1 MKFDDLNEGNF
12 VIYAMKEYMNPQC
25 LDVQEF
31 YDDLKKIKYLKRLFN
46 QYKNDNTLK
55 ERLIFN
61 HLIIFYN
68 VFSAEAATRI
78 LFYKIEKEYWP
89 ILKTFLLYLNYMP
102 EKIKSIRGETIY
114 NSSIKLDEGI
124 IGVLRAIDRIS

>member
-12 VIYAMKEYMNPQC
+12 LIYAMKEYINPQC

-61 HLIIFYN
+61 HLIVFYN
-68 VFSAEAATRI
+68 VFSTEAATRI
-78 LFYKIEKEYWP
+78 LFYKIEKEYWS
-89 ILKTFLLYLNYMP
+89 ILKTFLVYLNYMP
-102 EKIKSIRGETIY
+102 EKIKSIRGEAIY
-114 NSSIKLDEGI
+114 NTSIKLDEGI
-124 IGVLRAIDRIS
+124 IGVLRAIDRIG

>member
-12 VIYAMKEYMNPQC
+12 LMYAMKEYMNPQC

-61 HLIIFYN
+61 HLIVFYN
-68 VFSAEAATRI
+68 MFGTEAATRI
-78 LFYKIEKEYWP
+78 LFYKIEKEYWS

-102 EKIKSIRGETIY
+102 KNIKSIRGETIY
-114 NSSIKLDEGI
+114 DSSIKLDEGI

>member
-46 QYKNDNTLK
+46 QYKNDTTLK

-68 VFSAEAATRI
+68 MFSTEAATRI

>member
-1 MKFDDLNEGNF
+1 MKFDDLNEANF
-12 VIYAMKEYMNPQC
+12 LMYSMKEYINPQC

-46 QYKNDNTLK
+46 QYKNDTTLK

-68 VFSAEAATRI
+68 MFSTEAATRI
-78 LFYKIEKEYWP
+78 LFYKIEKEYWS

-102 EKIKSIRGETIY
+102 EQIKSIRGETIY
-114 NSSIKLDEGI
+114 NSSIKLDEGV

>member
-1 MKFDDLNEGNF
+1 MKFDDLNEANF
-12 VIYAMKEYMNPQC
+12 LMYSMKEYINPQC

-46 QYKNDNTLK
+46 QYKNDTTLK

-68 VFSAEAATRI
+68 MFSTEAATRI
-78 LFYKIEKEYWP
+78 LFYKIEKEYWS

-114 NSSIKLDEGI
+114 NSSIKLDEGV

>member
-12 VIYAMKEYMNPQC
+12 LMYAMKEYVNPQC
-25 LDVQEF
+25 LDIREF

-61 HLIIFYN
+61 HLIVFYN
-68 VFSAEAATRI
+68 MFGTEAATRI

-114 NSSIKLDEGI
+114 DSSIKLDEGI

>member
-12 VIYAMKEYMNPQC
+12 LMYAMKEYVNPQC
-25 LDVQEF
+25 LDIREF

-61 HLIIFYN
+61 HLIVFYN
-68 VFSAEAATRI
+68 MFGTEAATRI

-102 EKIKSIRGETIY
+102 KNIKSIRGETIY
-114 NSSIKLDEGI
+114 DSSIKLDEGI

>member
-61 HLIIFYN
+61 HLIVFYN
-68 VFSAEAATRI
+68 MFGTEAATRI
-78 LFYKIEKEYWP
+78 LFYKIEKEYWS

-102 EKIKSIRGETIY
+102 KNIKSIRGETIY
-114 NSSIKLDEGI
+114 DSSIKLDEGI

>member
-12 VIYAMKEYMNPQC
+12 LMYAMKEYMNPQC

-31 YDDLKKIKYLKRLFN
+31 YDDLKKIKYLTRLFN

-61 HLIIFYN
+61 HLIVFYN
-68 VFSAEAATRI
+68 MFGTEAATRI
-78 LFYKIEKEYWP
+78 LFYKIEKEYWS

-114 NSSIKLDEGI
+114 DSSIKLDEGI

>member
-1 MKFDDLNEGNF
+1 M
-12 VIYAMKEYMNPQC
+12 YAMKEYVNPQC
-25 LDVQEF
+25 LDIREF

-61 HLIIFYN
+61 HLIVFYN
-68 VFSAEAATRI
+68 MFGTEAATRI
-78 LFYKIEKEYWP
+78 LFYKIEKEYWS

-102 EKIKSIRGETIY
+102 KNIKSIRGETIY
-114 NSSIKLDEGI
+114 DSSIKLDEGI

>member
-1 MKFDDLNEGNF
+1 
-12 VIYAMKEYMNPQC
+12 
-25 LDVQEF
+25 
-31 YDDLKKIKYLKRLFN
+31 
-46 QYKNDNTLK
+46 
-55 ERLIFN
+55 
-61 HLIIFYN
+61 

-102 EKIKSIRGETIY
+102 EKIKSVRGETIY

>member
-12 VIYAMKEYMNPQC
+12 LMYAMKEYINPQC
-25 LDVQEF
+25 LDIREF

-61 HLIIFYN
+61 HLIVFYN
-68 VFSAEAATRI
+68 MFGTEAATRI
-78 LFYKIEKEYWP
+78 LFYKIEKEYWS

-102 EKIKSIRGETIY
+102 KNIKSIRGETIY
-114 NSSIKLDEGI
+114 DSSIKLDEGI

>member
-1 MKFDDLNEGNF
+1 MKFDDLNEANF
-12 VIYAMKEYMNPQC
+12 LMYSMKEYINPQC

-46 QYKNDNTLK
+46 QYKNDTTLK

-68 VFSAEAATRI
+68 MFSTEAATRI
-78 LFYKIEKEYWP
+78 LFYKIEKEYWS

-102 EKIKSIRGETIY
+102 KTIKSIRGETIY
-114 NSSIKLDEGI
+114 DSSITLDEGI

>member
-12 VIYAMKEYMNPQC
+12 LMYAMKEYVNPQC
-25 LDVQEF
+25 LDIREF

-61 HLIIFYN
+61 HLIVFYN
-68 VFSAEAATRI
+68 MLELSKEFKSTFSC
-78 LFYKIEKEYWP
+78 
-89 ILKTFLLYLNYMP
+89 LL
-102 EKIKSIRGETIY
+102 SQQ
-114 NSSIKLDEGI
+114 
-124 IGVLRAIDRIS
+124 

>member
-12 VIYAMKEYMNPQC
+12 LMYAMKEYVNPQC
-25 LDVQEF
+25 LDIREF

-61 HLIIFYN
+61 HLIVFYN
-68 VFSAEAATRI
+68 MFGTEAATRI
-78 LFYKIEKEYWP
+78 LFYKIEKEYWS

-102 EKIKSIRGETIY
+102 EKIKSVRGETIY

>member
-1 MKFDDLNEGNF
+1 
-12 VIYAMKEYMNPQC
+12 MKEYMNPQC

-61 HLIIFYN
+61 HLIVFYN
-68 VFSAEAATRI
+68 MFGTEAATRI
-78 LFYKIEKEYWP
+78 LFYKIEKEYWS

-102 EKIKSIRGETIY
+102 KNIKSIRGETIY
-114 NSSIKLDEGI
+114 DSSIKLDEGI

>member
-12 VIYAMKEYMNPQC
+12 LMYAMKEYVNPQC
-25 LDVQEF
+25 LDIREF

-61 HLIIFYN
+61 HLIVFYN
-68 VFSAEAATRI
+68 MFGTEAATRI
-78 LFYKIEKEYWP
+78 LFYKIEKEYWS

-114 NSSIKLDEGI
+114 DSSIKLDEGI